1 MRKLIY
7 ILTFCVALS
16 ATHSAQAQSFDALL
30 NSLSS
35 LFGVTETPPVQ
46 EPKEVYPSVEELSGR
61 FAFDELAIE
70 YKGDSSLAS
79 LAVATLE
86 SQLPLI
92 AEKLGLIAGRD
103 YMNVAEDGSMMIV
116 RDNYQMPLYCS
127 VYDSATGEASIMLRM
142 LEQDINIKAS
152 VTKVDSRYRILFDAR
167 EMLAIIAEHY
177 SKFNE
182 NTTLQMV
189 KGVIDAYPGVRVG
202 AFMRK

>member
-1 MRKLIY
+1 MSRLIY

-35 LFGVTETPPVQ
+35 FLGVSETPPMQ
-46 EPKEVYPSVEELSGR
+46 EPKLVYPSVEELSGR
-61 FAFDELAIE
+61 FAYDELAIE

-103 YMNVAEDGSMMIV
+103 YMNVSEDGSMVIV
-116 RDNYQMPLYCS
+116 RENYQMPLYCS
-127 VYDSATGEASIMLRM
+127 AYDSATGEASIMIRM
-142 LEQDINIKAS
+142 LEQNINIKAS
-152 VTKVDSRYRILFDAR
+152 VTKVDGRYRILFDAR

-202 AFMRK
+202 AFMCK